1 MVCFDLSRL
10 AYEFLWRLEIEGPI
24 YTLIAVAIYGVFHS
38 LMARSEVKRA
48 LEDRLGAIA
57 VRGYR
62 LSYNLISVITLLPVL
77 AIPALTPGD
86 QLYQLSGPLLIL
98 TIAGQSIAIL
108 ILIIG
113 LFQTGALHFLGLRQA
128 LSQKSKT
135 ETELV
140 IKGLYRWVRHPL
152 YSAGLLFIWLSPV
165 MTTSLLALNFGLTAY
180 IFIGSIFE
188 EHRLLREFG
197 QTYEDYQKEVPRLIP
212 RLKHLLKSR

>member
-1 MVCFDLSRL
+1 MEV
-10 AYEFLWRLEIEGPI
+10 EIEGPI
-24 YTLIAVAIYGVFHS
+24 YTLIAVGIYGGFHS
-38 LMARSEVKRA
+38 LTARSEVKRA

-62 LSYNLISVITLLPVL
+62 LSYNLISVVTLLPVL
-77 AIPALTPGD
+77 AIPALIPGD
-86 QLYQLSGPLLIL
+86 KLYQLSGPLLIL
-98 TIAGQSIAIL
+98 AIAGQSIAIL

-113 LFQTGALHFLGLRQA
+113 LSQSDALHFLGLRQA
-128 LSQKSKT
+128 LSKNSKT

-180 IFIGSIFE
+180 IYIGSIFE
-188 EHRLLREFG
+188 ERRLVREFE
-197 QTYEDYQKEVPRLIP
+197 QIYEVYQKEVPRLIP
-212 RLKHLLKSR
+212 HLKHLLKSR